1 MIRKHKKTLIFASLL
16 TLAPMLVGLLLRD
29 RLPEIMA
36 THWGIDGQADG
47 WSSTTTAI
55 FVMPLVM
62 LAAQWLLIALSTLD
76 KSNRDKNEK
85 VQKLVFWIIPIISNF
100 CCGLMYA
107 LALGMEFSVTGIMM
121 VPMGLMFLLIG
132 NYLPKTRMNATIGI
146 KISWAYSSEENWNA
160 THRFAGRLWVIG
172 GIAMV
177 FLAFVPAE
185 LAIWLFLAATLVMV
199 ILPCVYSYRFYR
211 MQNAQGV
218 ELKAAPAGYQKGSKI
233 SKVVV
238 PLILAAVAVLMF
250 TGDINV
256 SYREDA
262 FTVTATYHN
271 DLTVRYDA
279 IDAVEYREG
288 NVPGLR
294 ILGFASARLLL
305 GAFENDEFGSYTRY
319 TYTNPDACV
328 VVRSGDNVLVLSG
341 KTAEETQAI
350 YENLLVLANNS

>member
-16 TLAPMLVGLLLRD
+16 TLAPMIVGLLLRD
-29 RLPEIMA
+29 RLPEIMV

-146 KISWAYSSEENWNA
+146 KISWTYSSEENWNA
-160 THRFAGRLWVIG
+160 THRFGGKVWVGG
-172 GIAMV
+172 GILTMLTA
-177 FLAFVPAE
+177 FLGSF
-185 LAIWLFLAATLVMV
+185 WLLMV
-199 ILPCVYSYRFYR
+199 ILAVMMILPTVYSYLYYR
-211 MQNAQGV
+211 NH
-218 ELKAAPAGYQKGSKI
+218 EKEK
-233 SKVVV
+233 
-238 PLILAAVAVLMF
+238 
-250 TGDINV
+250 
-256 SYREDA
+256 
-262 FTVTATYHN
+262 N
-271 DLTVRYDA
+271 D
-279 IDAVEYREG
+279 G
-288 NVPGLR
+288 N
-294 ILGFASARLLL
+294 
-305 GAFENDEFGSYTRY
+305 
-319 TYTNPDACV
+319 
-328 VVRSGDNVLVLSG
+328 
-341 KTAEETQAI
+341 
-350 YENLLVLANNS
+350 